1 MTPTGPA
8 QFQLGPLLVD
18 LDAHTAGSDELS
30 EQECAI
36 LGCLIARDQGITSKG
51 DIYREVWGYRSLPQG
66 RALDFAI
73 RRLREKIEVD
83 AANPVFLQT
92 ERGRGYR
99 LCWAPVPAESPIA
112 TIFSVPPTLTPWEGS
127 TDTIEAT
134 RSALTSGTRLLSLHG
149 PAGVGKSR
157 LIIEALHPDQS
168 IRFIRVSSEADDR
181 SLMTT
186 LGQALGVIDL
196 PIQADPETMCAALV
210 SGLKNL
216 DTQMLLVIDGAQAHA
231 ELFRLLTSW
240 LIAETDLSIV
250 LTTRVRL
257 GIPEETVFRVE
268 PLSIDDAEAFLISRA
283 ASAGQH
289 LDSSA
294 ELRRLAEA
302 LDCIPLALELAAPR
316 LRTLTPED
324 LFRRLQGDT
333 ALLSNP
339 VSGISLERMVE
350 DALRKM
356 PSDQLTA
363 LGLISKFPHGLQ
375 LEVAEQLLGGFGDP
389 LSLLS
394 ALMDD
399 SLVYR
404 TAPTDGTPRFRT
416 TSTVARVLR
425 EASSDATTLQAVRFQ
440 IAQFALRWARPDAEA
455 RMHKPGYAELRREL
469 RTETKNARTWVSA
482 LFEQGHES
490 DAVELALSF
499 AHLSAW
505 AGRKRVALDLL
516 LSCRTQAQMGRSICR
531 LLALASELGAEMQ
544 DTITVD
550 RLLRDLEAH
559 AQDDTWSMA
568 RFSLAAM
575 TVALARGQLAQAEM
589 LLEGTRSVDDP
600 RILNRAAQ
608 NEHKLRAMLGNTAA
622 AERILSTLLTHANAA
637 DDNMSRIAHHIAQG
651 YHAFSAGKGDDATV
665 AYRRAIPLASHLG
678 HQELEAGLYRRLS
691 LAQQSAG
698 DEEAAH
704 RSRLRALAMT
714 LPDTH
719 PDAQAQLLASEAE
732 YLSSHSAPEAATEM
746 ARRAVQLSRRGA
758 THNTSLTCLRLAV
771 VTGLSHPEDYPF
783 FDLLEELETRA
794 VSREAEAHNRVT
806 VSFVRGMLAVDDG
819 NPDRAIGL
827 AKRGFAAA
835 KPAIGQL
842 DTVYLLGQLAT
853 LSARA
858 GDTALAEEWIDV
870 AKAAYSGE
878 GWRTVLM
885 GDPWFIRARSTIKG
899 TT

>member
-18 LDAHTAGSDELS
+18 LDTHNAGSDVLS

-36 LGCLIARDQGITSKG
+36 LSCLVSRDQGVTSKA
-51 DIYREVWGYRSLPQG
+51 DIYREVWGYRAMPQG

-73 RRLREKIEVD
+73 RRLREKIELD
-83 AANPVFLQT
+83 AANPRFLTT

-99 LCWAPVPAESPIA
+99 LCWAPVPVENPITA
-112 TIFSVPPTLTPWEGS
+112 IFSIPPTLTPWEGPS
-127 TDTIEAT
+127 ETIDAV
-134 RSALTSGTRLLSLHG
+134 RSAVTGGKRLLSLHG

-157 LIIEALHPDQS
+157 LILEALRPDPS
-168 IRFIRVSSEADDR
+168 IRFIRVSTEADVR

-186 LGQALGVIDL
+186 LGQALGVDDL
-196 PIQADPETMCAALV
+196 PIQAEPETMCAALV

-216 DTQMLLVIDGAQAHA
+216 DTQILLVIDGAQAHTD
-231 ELFRLLTSW
+231 LFRILTPA
-240 LIAETDLSIV
+240 LIANTALRIV

-257 GIPEETVFRVE
+257 GVPEETVFKVE
-268 PLSIDDAEAFLISRA
+268 PLTIGDAEAFLISRA

-289 LDSSA
+289 LEPSA
-294 ELRRLAEA
+294 ELRCLAEA

-324 LFRRLQGDT
+324 LVLRLQGDT

-350 DALRKM
+350 EALRKT

-363 LGLISKFPHGLQ
+363 LELISRFPHGLQ
-375 LEVAEQLLGGFGDP
+375 LEVAEQLLSGFSDP
-389 LSLLS
+389 LALLT

-399 SLVYR
+399 SLLYR
-404 TAPTDGTPRFRT
+404 TAPVDGTPRFRT
-416 TSTVARVLR
+416 TSTVSRVLR
-425 EASSDATTLQAVRFQ
+425 DASRDGATLKAARFE
-440 IAQFALRWARPDAEA
+440 IAQFALQWARPDAEA
-455 RMHKPGYAELRREL
+455 RMHRPGYAELRRAL
-469 RTETKNARTWVSA
+469 RVETKNARAWVSA
-482 LFEQGHES
+482 LFDQGHES

-505 AGRKRVALDLL
+505 DGRKRVALDLL
-516 LSCRTQAQMGRSICR
+516 LSCRTLAQENRAICR
-531 LLALASELGAEMQ
+531 LLALATELGAEMQ
-544 DTITVD
+544 DTATVD
-550 RLLRDLEAH
+550 QLLGDLEAH

-568 RFSLAAM
+568 RCALAAM
-575 TVALARGQLAQAEM
+575 TVALARGQLALAET
-589 LLEGTRSVDDP
+589 LLERTRSVDDP
-600 RILNRAAQ
+600 WILNRAAQ
-608 NEHKLRAMLGNTAA
+608 NEHKLLAMLGETAA

-651 YHAFSAGKGDDATV
+651 FHAFAAGEGDDATV
-665 AYRRAIPLASHLG
+665 AYRRAIPLAAHLG

-691 LAQQSAG
+691 LAQQSTG
-698 DEEAAH
+698 DEEAAR

-714 LPDTH
+714 HPDTH
-719 PDAQAQLLASEAE
+719 PDTQAHLLSYEAE
-732 YLSSHSAPEAATEM
+732 YLSSHSSPEAATEM
-746 ARRAVQLSRRGA
+746 ARRAVQLSRHGSS
-758 THNTSLTCLRLAV
+758 HNTSLTCLRLAV
-771 VTGLSHPEDYPF
+771 VTGLCDPAGYPF

-819 NPDRAIGL
+819 NTDRAIGL

-835 KPAIGQL
+835 EPAIGQL
-842 DTVYLLGQLAT
+842 DTIYLLGQLAA
-853 LSARA
+853 LAARA
-858 GDTALAEEWIDV
+858 GHVALANEWIEIATV
-870 AKAAYSGE
+870 AYTGQ
-878 GWRTVLM
+878 GWATVIHD
-885 GDPWFIRARSTIKG
+885 DPWFTQARAAIKRN
-899 TT
+899 T

>member
-18 LDAHTAGSDELS
+18 LDTHNAGSDALS

-36 LGCLIARDQGITSKG
+36 LSCLVSRDQGITSKA
-51 DIYREVWGYRSLPQG
+51 DIYREVWGYRAMPQG

-73 RRLREKIEVD
+73 RRLREKIELD
-83 AANPVFLQT
+83 AANPTFLTT

-99 LCWAPVPAESPIA
+99 LCWAPVPVENPITA
-112 TIFSVPPTLTPWEGS
+112 IFSIPPTLTPWEGPS
-127 TDTIEAT
+127 ETIDAV
-134 RSALTSGTRLLSLHG
+134 RSAVTSGKRLLSLHG

-157 LIIEALHPDQS
+157 LILEALRPDPS
-168 IRFIRVSSEADDR
+168 IRFIRVSSEADAR

-186 LGQALGVIDL
+186 LGQALGVDDL
-196 PIQADPETMCAALV
+196 PIQAAPETMCAALV
-210 SGLKNL
+210 SGLKSL
-216 DTQMLLVIDGAQAHA
+216 DTKMLLVIDGAQAHA
-231 ELFRLLTSW
+231 ELFRILTPA
-240 LIAETDLSIV
+240 LIANTALRIV

-257 GIPEETVFRVE
+257 GIPEETVFKVE
-268 PLSIDDAEAFLISRA
+268 PLTVGDAEAFLISRA

-289 LDSSA
+289 LEPSA
-294 ELRRLAEA
+294 ELRCLAEA

-324 LFRRLQGDT
+324 LVLRLQGDT

-350 DALRKM
+350 EALRKT

-363 LGLISKFPHGLQ
+363 LELISRL
-375 LEVAEQLLGGFGDP
+375 
-389 LSLLS
+389 
-394 ALMDD
+394 
-399 SLVYR
+399 YR
-404 TAPTDGTPRFRT
+404 TAPVDGTPRFRT

-425 EASSDATTLQAVRFQ
+425 DASRDAATLKSVRFE
-440 IAQFALRWARPDAEA
+440 IAEFALRWARPDAEA
-455 RMHKPGYAELRREL
+455 RMHRPGYAELRRAL
-469 RTETKNARTWVSA
+469 RVETKNARAWVSA
-482 LFEQGHES
+482 LFDQGHES

-505 AGRKRVALDLL
+505 DGRKRVALDLL
-516 LSCRTQAQMGRSICR
+516 LSCRTLAQENRSICR
-531 LLALASELGAEMQ
+531 LLALATELGAEMQ
-544 DTITVD
+544 DTATVD

-559 AQDDTWSMA
+559 AQDDIWSMA
-568 RFSLAAM
+568 RCALAAM

-589 LLEGTRSVDDP
+589 CLERTRSVDDP
-600 RILNRAAQ
+600 WILNRAAQ
-608 NEHKLRAMLGNTAA
+608 NEHKLLAMLGETAA
-622 AERILSTLLTHANAA
+622 AERILGTLLTHANAA

-651 YHAFSAGKGDDATV
+651 FHAFAAGEGDDATV
-665 AYRRAIPLASHLG
+665 AYRRAIPLAAHLG

-691 LAQQSAG
+691 LAQQSTG
-698 DEEAAH
+698 DQEAAR

-714 LPDTH
+714 HPDTH
-719 PDAQAQLLASEAE
+719 PDTQAHLLSYEAE
-732 YLSSHSAPEAATEM
+732 YLSSHSSPEAATEM
-746 ARRAVQLSRRGA
+746 ARRAVQLSRHGSS
-758 THNTSLTCLRLAV
+758 HNTSLTCLRLAV
-771 VTGLSHPEDYPF
+771 VTGLSDPAGSPF

-819 NPDRAIGL
+819 NTDRAIGL

-842 DTVYLLGQLAT
+842 DTIYLLGQLAA
-853 LSARA
+853 LAARA
-858 GDTALAEEWIDV
+858 GNVALADEWVGI
-870 AKAAYSGE
+870 ATAAYTGE
-878 GWRTVLM
+878 GWRTVIND
-885 GDPWFIRARSTIKG
+885 DPWFVRARASLKG
-899 TT
+899 NT